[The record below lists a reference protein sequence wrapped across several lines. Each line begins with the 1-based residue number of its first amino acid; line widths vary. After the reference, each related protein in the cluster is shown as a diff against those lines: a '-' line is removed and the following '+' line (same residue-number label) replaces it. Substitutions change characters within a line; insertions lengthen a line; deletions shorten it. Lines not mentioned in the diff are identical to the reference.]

1 MQTMMCIHCHF
12 RLSSLMNRH
21 LAMNIAAMRFMR
33 IKSMSGSV
41 IMSDVV
47 VRSLVKVRSMV
58 IGVTV
63 TFIV

>member
-1 MQTMMCIHCHF
+1 
-12 RLSSLMNRH
+12 
-21 LAMNIAAMRFMR
+21 MNIAATRFMS
-33 IKSMSGSV
+33 INNISGSV